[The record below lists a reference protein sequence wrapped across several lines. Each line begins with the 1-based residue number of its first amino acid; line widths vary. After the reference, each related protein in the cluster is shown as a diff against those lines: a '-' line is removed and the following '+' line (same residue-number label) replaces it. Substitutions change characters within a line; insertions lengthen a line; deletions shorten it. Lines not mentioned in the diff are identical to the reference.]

1 MRYVL
6 CIKQP
11 IYGAQGGYLAYQ
23 IAQALV
29 EQGHQISQ
37 IFFFQQGTTT
47 GNAFVYPANDEFNLQ
62 KAWQN
67 FSQQYNVPL
76 HLCIAAAQ
84 RRGIVDTQSAK
95 TVGQTNLA
103 SHFVLAGLGEF
114 SQALLESDRVL
125 TL

>member
-23 IAQALV
+23 VAQALV

-37 IFFFQQGTTT
+37 IFFFQQGVTI
-47 GNAFVYPANDEFNLQ
+47 GNEFVYPANDEFHLQ
-62 KAWQN
+62 AAWQD
-67 FSQQYNVPL
+67 FSRQYHVPL

-84 RRGIVDTQSAK
+84 RRGVVDTQTAPKAS
-95 TVGQTNLA
+95 QTNLA
-103 SHFVLAGLGEF
+103 THFVLAGLGEF
-114 SQALLESDRVL
+114 NQALLEADRVL